1 MHWFDWLLIAGIPLL
16 VVWDGVRRSAQAKD
30 LEGFLLAGRGVNWWA
45 IGLSVMATQAS
56 AITMISIAG
65 HGYEHGMRWL
75 HAYVALPFA
84 MVILCA
90 TVVPWF
96 VKARV
101 FTAYEY
107 LEQRFDTNT
116 RTLAS
121 VLFLISRGLAVG
133 TSLYAPSIVLNLVLG
148 IPQWTGI
155 LLMGGI
161 SAAYTVFG
169 GNAAVIFTDVKQM
182 LVMFLGIGVSIYVAV
197 AGLPEGIGFGEALT
211 LAGASEKLEAIHIAP
226 DVQHVLA
233 DRYNLV
239 AGLVGGLFLF
249 LGYFGADQSQVQ
261 RYLAGKN
268 VDHSRASLLVSA
280 FLKVPM
286 QFAILLLGALL
297 YVFYMFAPAAP
308 VFFRADAM
316 EAAIAAAPAELR
328 QISKP
333 DPERVGAALVVD
345 AGEAWRDLQARFALA
360 RDTRAA
366 AAKEVLAAEGDAPRL
381 ERAVTSLRASNAAVG
396 HLKTE
401 ANALFARLTG
411 AKGGDGDFIFPW
423 FLLRQLPVGL
433 LGLVIA
439 AVFVAAMSSLDAQL
453 NSLAT
458 SSVMDLWVR
467 FHRDIPDQEVL
478 RLSRWATFFWG
489 AFATVSAFFVAGL
502 GQMIDA
508 VNTIGSMFY
517 GSLFGIF
524 LLAWACPR
532 ARGST
537 GVIALAGGFACTLFT
552 HFVVNRDKVLIDGR
566 MQWPVGYFWYNAI
579 GCLGVIAIGFAV
591 AGLRRRR

>member
-1 MHWFDWLLIAGIPLL
+1 MHWLDWLLIAGIPVL

-30 LEGFLLAGRGVNWWA
+30 LDGFLLAGRGVNWWA

-96 VKARV
+96 VRARV
-101 FTAYEY
+101 YTAYEY
-107 LEQRFDTNT
+107 LEHRFDANT

-197 AGLPEGIGFGEALT
+197 AGLPDGIGFGDAMT
-211 LAGASEKLEAIHIAP
+211 LAGASQRLEAIHIAP
-226 DVQHVLA
+226 DLQHVLA

-268 VDHSRASLLVSA
+268 VEHSRASLLVSA

-286 QFAILLLGALL
+286 QFAILLLGALI
-297 YVFYMFAPAAP
+297 YVFYMFAPAP
-308 VFFRADAM
+308 VFFRADVM
-316 EAAIAAAPAELR
+316 DQAIAAAPAARR
-328 QISKP
+328 QVTRP
-333 DPERVGAALVVD
+333 DPARPEVRVQVD
-345 AGEAWRDLQARFALA
+345 AADAWRELQSRFVAAREQ
-360 RDTRAA
+360 REVAA
-366 AAKEVLAAEGDAPRL
+366 
-381 ERAVTSLRASNAAVG
+381 RAVVAAQGDSTRLPSAVAKLRADNAAVG
-396 HLKTE
+396 QLKSE
-401 ANALFARLTG
+401 ANALYRQVTG
-411 AKGGDGDFIFPW
+411 APGGDGDFIYPW
-423 FLLRQLPVGL
+423 FLLRQLPIGL

-439 AVFVAAMSSLDAQL
+439 AIFVAAMSSLDAQL

-467 FHRDIPDQEVL
+467 FRRDATTAQIL

-524 LLAWACPR
+524 LLGWACPA
-532 ARGST
+532 ARGRA
-537 GVIALAGGFACTLFT
+537 GVVALAGGFGCTMFT
-552 HFVVNRDKVLIDGR
+552 HFVVNREKVLIDGAL
-566 MQWPVGYFWYNAI
+566 QWPVGYFWYNAI
-579 GCLGVIAIGFAV
+579 GCFGVIAIGFAY
-591 AGLRRRR
+591 ARLSPRR